1 MDLGT
6 KKMAG
11 NLFYKKNQ
19 KVLCTINE
27 YVPGDLVEV
36 LNIIE
41 EFLVR
46 KSSNLFVRSSLSQN
60 LTLAMDS
67 SLIDMG
73 DRCLPCIFIDFFQEF
88 FAL

>member
-1 MDLGT
+1 MVLGT

-11 NLFYKKNQ
+11 NLFYKKP
-19 KVLCTINE
+19 INE

-60 LTLAMDS
+60 LTLAMD
-67 SLIDMG
+67 
-73 DRCLPCIFIDFFQEF
+73 
-88 FAL
+88 

>member
-1 MDLGT
+1 MVLGT

-11 NLFYKKNQ
+11 NLFHKKIQ

-73 DRCLPCIFIDFFQEF
+73 DR
-88 FAL
+88 